1 MKIAF
6 LNVSYGVVE
15 RGAER
20 FVDELSKRL
29 KEKGIG
35 VDIISAN
42 KPYKVR
48 WPIVWRTYLD
58 PFGIQVGVFTLK
70 NLGRLWREKYDVVI
84 PIDGGWQPAL
94 IRIITWFYGGKMVI
108 SGQSGKGWDDRNN
121 LWCFP
126 NTFVALSTKLMNW
139 AKGANPFL
147 KRVEYIPNGV
157 DTDKFRPDGG
167 KMDFKLERPVVIA
180 VGALDRDKRMDLV
193 IRAMSKVPKG
203 SLVIVGKGPLRS
215 ELERLAKG
223 ILKGRFLITSFDFN
237 KMPHVYR
244 GADAFTLA
252 SPWYRSFEMVI
263 VEAMATN
270 LPVVVNDDDIR
281 KEIVG
286 DAGNFVDPTDSKEYA
301 SALKIALGKDWGD
314 KPRKQAEKFNWDKIA
329 KQYENLFKSLIK

>member
-20 FVDELSKRL
+20 FVDELSNRL
-29 KEKGIG
+29 KEMGNS

-48 WPIVWRTYLD
+48 WPIIWRTYLD
-58 PFGIQVGVFTLK
+58 PFGIQVAIFTLK
-70 NLGRLWREKYDVVI
+70 NLGSLWRQKYDVVI
-84 PIDGGWQPAL
+84 PIDGGWQPAFV
-94 IRIITWFYGGKMVI
+94 RIITWLYGGKVVI

-139 AKGANPFL
+139 AKGTNPFV
-147 KRVEYIPNGV
+147 RVVRIPNGV
-157 DTDKFRPDGG
+157 DTDKFRPDGE
-167 KMDFKLERPVVIA
+167 KMDFKLERPVVIT

-193 IRAMSKVPKG
+193 LRAMSKVPKG
-203 SLVIVGKGPLRS
+203 SLVIVGKGSLKV
-215 ELERLAKG
+215 ELERLAKNL
-223 ILKGRFLITSFDFN
+223 LKGRFLITSFDFN
-237 KMPHVYR
+237 KMPQVYR
-244 GADAFTLA
+244 GADVFTLA

-270 LPVVVNDDDIR
+270 LPVVVNDDEIR

-286 DAGNFVDPTDSKEYA
+286 DAGSFVDPINTNEYA
-301 SALKIALGKDWGD
+301 LALRAAFDKNWGD
-314 KPRKQAEKFNWDKIA
+314 KPRRQAEKFNWDKIA
-329 KQYENLFKSLIK
+329 KQYEDLFESLI

>member
-58 PFGIQVGVFTLK
+58 PFGIQVTIFTLK

-84 PIDGGWQPAL
+84 PIDGGWQPAFV
-94 IRIITWFYGGKMVI
+94 RIITWLYGGKIVI

-121 LWCFP
+121 LWCF
-126 NTFVALSTKLMNW
+126 
-139 AKGANPFL
+139 
-147 KRVEYIPNGV
+147 
-157 DTDKFRPDGG
+157 GG

-193 IRAMSKVPKG
+193 IRAMSQVPKG
-203 SLVIVGKGPLRS
+203 SLVIVGKGPLRL
-215 ELERLAKG
+215 ELERLAKS

-237 KMPHVYR
+237 KMPQVYR
-244 GADAFTLA
+244 GADVLTLA

-270 LPVVVNDDDIR
+270 LPVVVND
-281 KEIVG
+281 EL
-286 DAGNFVDPTDSKEYA
+286 TTTT
-301 SALKIALGKDWGD
+301 
-314 KPRKQAEKFNWDKIA
+314 
-329 KQYENLFKSLIK
+329 